1 MDPDQHPPRRVPAP
15 RDGGR
20 DVGGDGGDAWYPFVP
35 APRVAPAVERLPGGV
50 ATLGERPVPT
60 PSAAVVLAP
69 RRPVALVVPDAGV
82 PGLLRSWGRA
92 VVRAVHAAVDGVRTL
107 LGALAPTPVSR

>member
-20 DVGGDGGDAWYPFVP
+20 ERGGDGGDAWFPFVP
-35 APRVAPAVERLPGGV
+35 GPRVAPDLERLSGAI
-50 ATLGERPVPT
+50 ATIERPE
-60 PSAAVVLAP
+60 PST
-69 RRPVALVVPDAGV
+69 ALVLVPRPAPALATPDAGV

-92 VVRAVHAAVDGVRTL
+92 VARAVHAAVDGVRTL
-107 LGALAPTPVSR
+107 LGALVPTPAAR